1 MSLIVQIIIPPRL
14 AQNMFQTDGSPADAR
29 LPPLT
34 IPHGTNTE
42 RREDRCMAIP
52 LLDLKAQYATIRQEI
67 RAALDRVLDSQRFI
81 LGPEVE
87 ALEHEIAAYSQCRYA
102 IGVSSGTD
110 ALLAALMAIDIQ
122 PGDEVITSPYTFFAS
137 VGSIARLGARPV
149 FVDIDPQTYTLD
161 PPRVEDVISPQT
173 RAIIPVHLFGQM
185 VDMDPL
191 LEIAARRNLFLIEDA
206 AQAVGAEYKGKRAG
220 SLGHCGCLSFFPSKN
235 LGGYGDGGMVTTNDA
250 DLAQRVRQLRSH
262 GAQSTYEHT
271 RVGGNFRLD
280 TLQAVVLRV
289 KLPHLDAWTSARQ
302 HNADTYRLLFAAHG
316 LGEISLPVEA
326 AQRRHVYH
334 QFVLQSTRRDALFAT
349 LQGHG
354 IGAAIYY
361 PTPMHLQ
368 PCFASLGYRR
378 RAFPHS
384 EYAAAHSLA
393 LPIYP
398 ELTPAMQEEVVRT
411 IAAFHRN

>member
-1 MSLIVQIIIPPRL
+1 
-14 AQNMFQTDGSPADAR
+14 
-29 LPPLT
+29 
-34 IPHGTNTE
+34 
-42 RREDRCMAIP
+42 MAVP
-52 LLDLKAQYATIRQEI
+52 LLDLKAQYATIRKEI
-67 RAALDRVLDSQRFI
+67 RVALERVLDSQQFI
-81 LGPEVE
+81 SGPEVE
-87 ALEHEIAAYSQCRYA
+87 ALEHEVAAYSQCRYG

-110 ALLAALMAIDIQ
+110 ALLAALMAIDIR
-122 PGDEVITSPYTFFAS
+122 PEDEVITSPYTFFSS
-137 VGSIARLGARPV
+137 VGSIVRLGARPV
-149 FVDIDPQTYTLD
+149 FVDIDPLTYTLD
-161 PPRVEDVISPQT
+161 PARIEAVITPRT

-185 VDMDPL
+185 ADMDPI

-206 AQAVGAEYKGKRAG
+206 AQAVGAEYKGRRAG

-235 LGGYGDGGMVTTNDA
+235 LGGYGDGGMVLTNDA

-271 RVGGNFRLD
+271 IVGGNFRLD
-280 TLQAVVLRV
+280 ALQAVVLRV

-302 HNADTYRLLFAAHG
+302 HNAGTYRRLFASHG

-326 AQRRHVYH
+326 AQRRHIYH
-334 QFVLQSTRRDALFAT
+334 QFVLQSTRRDTLLAT

-378 RAFPHS
+378 GAFPRS

-411 IAAFHRN
+411 IAAFHQN